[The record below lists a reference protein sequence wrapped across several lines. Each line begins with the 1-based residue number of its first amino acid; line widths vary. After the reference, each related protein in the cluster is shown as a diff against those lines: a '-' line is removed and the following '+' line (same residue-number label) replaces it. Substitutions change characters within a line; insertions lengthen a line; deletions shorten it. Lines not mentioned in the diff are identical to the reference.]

1 MVRRLPQPLQ
11 LGVRLFNHALLL
23 GFFAFMV
30 WFGTRFAVDAWEN
43 PSPVMRLPLAWL
55 YGPVA
60 FCFALMIV
68 RYLQVL
74 DRQDLEHRRASGKP
88 MWADWLPAILM
99 LVLFALETPI
109 AFAIAISALSF
120 FLIDGNVPLNIFVQK
135 MVTATDSYPL
145 LAIPFFVLAGAIM
158 NKAGITARLLALAD
172 AMVGHMTGA
181 LAQMCTVLAT
191 LLGGLTASSSADAAM
206 LAKVL
211 GPEMVKANY
220 SPAFAAVITSCA
232 AIITALI
239 PPSIGLIIYG
249 YIADVSI
256 GRLFIGGVVPG
267 LLLAASLMAVT
278 SVIAR
283 KRGYLPVRR
292 AFRRHGRART
302 HLPRRAVGALHPG
315 LHRRRHPLRHLHAD
329 RSRARSPSST
339 RSWSAASPMG
349 ACRFADLPRVMKET
363 ALDTSSVMLMICAA
377 SAFGFYLAWERIPP
391 QMAAWLVSLTSEPV
405 PLLLLIN
412 VAADRARHRGRGDL
426 GPDHPHADLRAD
438 PREARHRPGAFRH
451 RSRHQPDHRR
461 GDAAGRADDVHLV
474 AGAAGADGGLHHRG
488 PALPRRHAHRSIG
501 SEPVP
506 AADAVPARSRLRQ
519 GPEVGQGDV
528 AP

>member
-1 MVRRLPQPLQ
+1 M
-11 LGVRLFNHALLL
+11 
-23 GFFAFMV
+23 
-30 WFGTRFAVDAWEN
+30 WVDWI
-43 PSPVMRLPLAWL
+43 P
-55 YGPVA
+55 G
-60 FCFALMIV
+60 
-68 RYLQVL
+68 
-74 DRQDLEHRRASGKP
+74 
-88 MWADWLPAILM
+88 ILM

-109 AFAIAISALSF
+109 AFAIAIGALSF

-267 LLLAASLMAVT
+267 LLLAASLMVVT

-283 KRGYLPVRR
+283 KRGYLPVRQHFAGMAELGR
-292 AFRRHGRART
+292 AFRDALWALSIPVFIVVGIRYGIFTPTEAGAITVLYTILVGRFAYGT
-302 HLPRRAVGALHPG
+302 L
-315 LHRRRHPLRHLHAD
+315 
-329 RSRARSPSST
+329 
-339 RSWSAASPMG
+339 
-349 ACRFADLPRVMKET
+349 RFADLPRVMKET

-391 QMAAWLVSLTSEPV
+391 QMAAWIVSLTTEPV
-405 PLLLLIN
+405 ALMLLIN
-412 VAADRARHRGRGDL
+412 ALLIVL
-426 GPDHPHADLRAD
+426 GTAVEGTSALIILTPIFVPILVKLGIDPVHFGIVLVTNLTIAGVTPPVGQMMFISSQVLRVPMED
-438 PREARHRPGAFRH
+438 YTIEVLPFLGAML
-451 RSRHQPDHRR
+451 
-461 GDAAGRADDVHLV
+461 VVLV
-474 AGAAGADGGLHHRG
+474 ALSLF
-488 PALPRRHAHRSIG
+488 PQLTLFLPNLVYG
-501 SEPVP
+501 SP
-506 AADAVPARSRLRQ
+506 
-519 GPEVGQGDV
+519 G
-528 AP
+528 